1 MNKKPVKKP
10 KLDLSLGAAFG
21 GRQEG
26 SGRKKF
32 EPTDKEALLVRRLSG
47 YGLTQEQIASLIREG
62 ISVDTLVKYFRTPLD
77 RGKSAACRM
86 IAKRAFDKA
95 MEGDTTMLIWWTK
108 TQMGWRENKDQAD
121 GKDQDVNIKVTRVS
135 SKK

>member
-1 MNKKPVKKP
+1 MATKPKTP

-32 EPTDKEALLVRRLSG
+32 QPTPEELKLAQGLSG
-47 YGLTQEQIASLIREG
+47 YGLTQEQIASLIRDG
-62 ISVDTLVKYFRTPLD
+62 ISVDTLTKYFRAYLNK
-77 RGKSAACRM
+77 GKSTACAK

-95 MEGDTTMLIWWTK
+95 MEGDSTMLIWWTK
-108 TQMGWRENKDQAD
+108 TQMGWRENKDQTD
-121 GKDQDVNIKVTRVS
+121 GKDHDVNIKVTRVS